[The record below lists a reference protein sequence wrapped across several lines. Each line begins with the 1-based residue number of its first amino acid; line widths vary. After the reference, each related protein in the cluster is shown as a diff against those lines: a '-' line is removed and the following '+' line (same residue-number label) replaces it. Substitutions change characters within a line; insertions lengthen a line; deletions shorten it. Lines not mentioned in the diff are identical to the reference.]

1 MLPHHLINIIMR
13 VRIYQPTIEGDTS
26 IESTLTINFGT
37 STRSLNKQLGTLL
50 SEIFE
55 RMDFYKSMG
64 SRLCTCNAPL
74 LVTFSTKN
82 QTIDLGS
89 IDEELVHKLKPS
101 YNVKGRIRYA
111 QRIVRSAKWMLE
123 TPDRLNNTITADELI
138 AGLEAQ
144 LQD

>member
-1 MLPHHLINIIMR
+1 MQ

-26 IESTLTINFGT
+26 IESSLTIKFGT
-37 STRSLNKQLGTLL
+37 STRSLNTQLGTLL
-50 SEIFE
+50 TEIFE

-101 YNVKGRIRYA
+101 YNTRVESGMLDASSSRRSGLL
-111 QRIVRSAKWMLE
+111 RPLIVS
-123 TPDRLNNTITADELI
+123 TIPSVPTS
-138 AGLEAQ
+138 
-144 LQD
+144 